1 MKHIWDWLK
10 LAAAALGGA
19 ATYIFGPWDA
29 MILALVCV
37 VAIDYLTG
45 VAKALILK
53 QLDSGVGFR
62 GLLKKVF
69 IFALLA
75 LATVIGRMSPAAN
88 QVIRGAVIAFYVANE
103 GISIL
108 ENAGEIGL
116 PLPDALRRA
125 LKRFSEAE
133 EKKETDA

>member
-1 MKHIWDWLK
+1 MNHMVDWLK
-10 LAAAALGGA
+10 VAAAELGGA
-19 ATYIFGPWDA
+19 AAYLFGPWDA

-37 VAIDYLTG
+37 VAIDYITG
-45 VAKALILK
+45 VIKALILK
-53 QLDSGVGFR
+53 KLDSNVGFR

-69 IFALLA
+69 IFALVA
-75 LATVIGRMSPAAN
+75 LATVIDRMIPAAN
-88 QVIRGAVIAFYVANE
+88 QAIRAAVIAFYVANE

-116 PLPDALRRA
+116 PMPGALRTA
-125 LKRFSEAE
+125 LKKLSETG

>member
-1 MKHIWDWLK
+1 M
-10 LAAAALGGA
+10 
-19 ATYIFGPWDA
+19 
-29 MILALVCV
+29 
-37 VAIDYLTG
+37 
-45 VAKALILK
+45 
-53 QLDSGVGFR
+53 
-62 GLLKKVF
+62 F
-69 IFALLA
+69 IFALVA
-75 LATVIGRMSPAAN
+75 LATVIDRMIPAAN
-88 QVIRGAVIAFYVANE
+88 QAIRGAVIAFYVANE

>member
-1 MKHIWDWLK
+1 MNHMVDWLK
-10 LAAAALGGA
+10 VGAAALGVA
-19 ATYIFGPWDA
+19 ATYLLEPWDA

-37 VAIDYLTG
+37 VAIDYITG
-45 VAKALILK
+45 VIKALILK
-53 QLDSGVGFR
+53 KLDSNVGFR

-69 IFALLA
+69 IFALVA
-75 LATVIGRMSPAAN
+75 LATVIDRMIPAAN
-88 QVIRGAVIAFYVANE
+88 QAIRAAVIAFYVANE

-116 PLPDALRRA
+116 PMPGALRTA
-125 LKRFSEAE
+125 LKKLSETG

>member
-1 MKHIWDWLK
+1 MNHMVDWLK
-10 LAAAALGGA
+10 VAAAALGGA
-19 ATYIFGPWDA
+19 ATYLFGPWDA

-37 VAIDYLTG
+37 VAIDYITG
-45 VAKALILK
+45 VIKALILK
-53 QLDSGVGFR
+53 KLDSNVGFR

-69 IFALLA
+69 IFALVA
-75 LATVIGRMSPAAN
+75 LATVIDRMIPAAN
-88 QVIRGAVIAFYVANE
+88 QAIRAAVIAFYVANE

-116 PLPDALRRA
+116 PMPGALRTA
-125 LKRFSEAE
+125 LKKLSETG